1 MAGADEVGVEWGGA
15 GVGSPDGE
23 GFVDCSEKG
32 EAPKGKHG
40 DKLY

>member
-23 GFVDCSEKG
+23 GFVDE
-32 EAPKGKHG
+32 GKELG
-40 DKLY
+40 FYSRYSGKTL